1 MKLRFRKNSLRLRV
15 NQKEVATLA
24 SGATLEERVSFPG
37 DGSFKY
43 LLEASVMDVSEAAY
57 KDGAIR
63 VSAPLKLVKH
73 WAGGSEIGIYF
84 DLLANGSILKVAI
97 EKDLE
102 CVEGPPEE
110 ADPDA
115 FPRANGKTC

>member
-15 NQKEVATLA
+15 NQKEVETLA
-24 SGATLEERVSFPG
+24 SGTALEERISFPG
-37 DGSFKY
+37 DASFKY
-43 LLEASVMDVSEAAY
+43 FLAASTADVPEAVY
-57 KDGAIR
+57 QDGALR
-63 VSAPLKLVKH
+63 VSTPLRQVKD
-73 WAGGSEIGIYF
+73 WASGSEIGIYF
-84 DLLANGSILKVAI
+84 ELPANGSVLKVAI

-115 FPRANGKTC
+115 FPRADGKTC